1 MRIGVLS
8 DTHMPYRAKVL
19 PDALFEAFEGVEL
32 VLHAGD
38 LNSLEMLDPLK
49 AIAPV
54 EAVVGNTD
62 PWEVAHRLPEQR
74 LLEVEGVSIG
84 LVHGHVG
91 PGRDTMEKARRTF
104 PDARVVVFGHS
115 HRPVVV
121 ELGGQLVL
129 NPGSPTDRRAAPQHS
144 CAILTIV
151 DGQPSAEL
159 ITW

>member
-8 DTHMPYRAKVL
+8 DTHMPYRARVL
-19 PDALFEAFEGVEL
+19 PDELFAAFADVEL
-32 VLHAGD
+32 ILHAGD
-38 LNSLEMLDPLK
+38 LNTLDMLDPLR
-49 AIAPV
+49 ALAPV

-74 LLEVEGVSIG
+74 LLDCAGVSIG

-91 PGRDTMEKARRTF
+91 PGRDTAEKARRTF
-104 PDARVVVFGHS
+104 PTARVIVFGHS

-121 ELGGQLVL
+121 EVDGQLLL

-144 CAILTIV
+144 CAY
-151 DGQPSAEL
+151 
-159 ITW
+159 

>member
-8 DTHMPYRAKVL
+8 DTHMPSRARVL
-19 PDALFEAFEGVEL
+19 PHQLFTAFEGVEL
-32 VLHAGD
+32 ILHAGD
-38 LNSLEMLDPLK
+38 LTTLDVLDPLR

-62 PWEVAHRLPEQR
+62 PWDVAHRLPEQR
-74 LLEVEGVSIG
+74 LLELDGVSVG

-91 PGRDTMEKARRTF
+91 PGRDTKERARRTF

-115 HRPVVV
+115 HWPLIV
-121 ELGGQLVL
+121 EEDGQLLL
-129 NPGSPTDRRAAPQHS
+129 NPGSPTDRRTAPQHS

-151 DGQPSAEL
+151 DGRPAAEL